1 MPSGMTWFVRPGFES
16 HPESLTSII
25 ATSERIHP
33 GSNSPLL
40 AEDPRIRATGTSDP
54 YRPLMP
60 CAFMS
65 AVVNNLL
72 IRCHA
77 QEHRHSFVRKNAV
90 FAVYSI
96 YQDHESL
103 IPDAPELLDA
113 FLAAESD
120 STCKRNAF
128 VTLCSISQPTAVRY
142 LLSNFDQIAGMDEL
156 MQMAVIELVRK
167 EAKTEGGHR
176 VSSFSDWNSFH

>member
-1 MPSGMTWFVRPGFES
+1 MPTVR
-16 HPESLTSII
+16 
-25 ATSERIHP
+25 
-33 GSNSPLL
+33 SNLVRTNPVL
-40 AEDPRIRATGTSDP
+40 ADP
-54 YRPLMP
+54 
-60 CAFMS
+60 
-65 AVVNNLL
+65 
-72 IRCHA
+72 

-96 YQDHESL
+96 YQDHEHL
-103 IPDAPELLDA
+103 IPDAPELLDT

-128 VTLCSISQPTAVRY
+128 VTLCNISQSTAVRY
-142 LLSNFDQIAGMDEL
+142 LLSNFDAISGMDEL

-176 VSSFSDWNSFH
+176 VSLRFTLLTPGKMDPLYLRTAQLPIARCQVRGRHIVDFAHPKPCSSKG

>member
-1 MPSGMTWFVRPGFES
+1 
-16 HPESLTSII
+16 
-25 ATSERIHP
+25 
-33 GSNSPLL
+33 
-40 AEDPRIRATGTSDP
+40 
-54 YRPLMP
+54 
-60 CAFMS
+60 MS